1 MEIYWSS
8 LQTARHEREL
18 NIFQSGSIKLSQ
30 KASHHVTTA
39 GAFSLLLSS
48 YLAKPHGIFR
58 PYSRQ
63 RIRSLNRDFC
73 ELFFNHRSYNKYPLL
88 TEFEVRI
95 VRYRPSLIRSESR
108 PARSALGP

>member
-48 YLAKPHGIFR
+48 YLPRPHGILR

-63 RIRSLNRDFC
+63 RIRSFKQGFLLNVFQ
-73 ELFFNHRSYNKYPLL
+73 SQ
-88 TEFEVRI
+88 VI
-95 VRYRPSLIRSESR
+95 
-108 PARSALGP
+108 

>member
-39 GAFSLLLSS
+39 GAFSTW
-48 YLAKPHGIFR
+48 
-58 PYSRQ
+58 
-63 RIRSLNRDFC
+63 DF
-73 ELFFNHRSYNKYPLL
+73 
-88 TEFEVRI
+88 
-95 VRYRPSLIRSESR
+95 PSLFTPTHTVFKQEIF
-108 PARSALGP
+108 